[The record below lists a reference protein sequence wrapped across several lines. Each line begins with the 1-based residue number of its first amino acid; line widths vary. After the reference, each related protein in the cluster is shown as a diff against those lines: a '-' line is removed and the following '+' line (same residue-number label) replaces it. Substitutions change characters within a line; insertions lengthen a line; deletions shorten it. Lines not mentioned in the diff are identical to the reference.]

1 MADKTGYIGRNP
13 GDSSVIIAKQTY
25 APTGNQTVFT
35 FAAGYTVG
43 YLDVYLNGARLIS
56 ITDYS
61 ATDGSTVTLTAAAI
75 NGDVLEFVAYKA
87 FNLGNVTTAG
97 GNFSVGNDLTVG
109 GDINV
114 TGNSNIT
121 GNSNVTGTYNI
132 GISSAGDSI
141 ASEIK
146 TLNFIGAGNT
156 LVHHASTN
164 TVDISIAGGGGG
176 GLGTAIGETSPLDEV
191 FKTANTF
198 GVGAGTSLTIE
209 VDDANC
215 GNIAFMK
222 PGNVHVGSGATF
234 HIAPNTTLV
243 TNVLGIFV

>member
-13 GDSSVIIAKQTY
+13 GDSAVIIARQTY
-25 APTGNQTVFT
+25 APTGNQTEFVFSS
-35 FAAGYTVG
+35 GYTVG
-43 YLDVYLNGARLIS
+43 YLDVYLNGTRLIS
-56 ITDYS
+56 STDYS
-61 ATDGSTVTLTAAAI
+61 ASNGSTVTLTAAAI

-97 GNFSVGNDLTVG
+97 GNFSVGQNLTVG
-109 GDINV
+109 
-114 TGNSNIT
+114 

-146 TLNFIGAGNT
+146 TLNFVGAGNT
-156 LVHHASTN
+156 LVYDSSTN

-176 GLGTAIGETSPLDEV
+176 GIGTALGETYPLDEV
-191 FKTANTF
+191 FKTSKTF
-198 GVGAGTSLTIE
+198 TVGAGTSVSIDAT
-209 VDDANC
+209 DANC

-222 PGNVHVGSGATF
+222 PGDVHVAAGATF
-234 HIAPNTTLV
+234 NIKTGTTLV
-243 TNVLGIFV
+243 TNVLGLFI

>member
-25 APTGNQTVFT
+25 ALTGAPQTD
-35 FAAGYTVG
+35 FAFASGYTVG
-43 YLDVYLNGARLIS
+43 YLDVYINGARLIS
-56 ITDYS
+56 PTDYS
-61 ATDGSTVTLTAAAI
+61 ATDGSTVTLTVAAI

-87 FNLGNVTTAG
+87 FNLGNVTNAG
-97 GNFSVGNDLTVG
+97 GNFTVGQNLTVG
-109 GDINV
+109 
-114 TGNSNIT
+114 
-121 GNSNVTGTYNI
+121 GTYNI

-156 LVHHASTN
+156 LVYDSSTN

-176 GLGTAIGETSPLDEV
+176 LGTAIGETAPLDQI
-191 FKTANTF
+191 FKTSQTMHI
-198 GVGAGTSLTIE
+198 GAGTSVTVE
-209 VDDANC
+209 QTDPNC

-222 PGNVHVGSGATF
+222 PGNVFVGTGATF
-234 HIAPNTTLV
+234 HIKPGTTLV

>member
-25 APTGNQTVFT
+25 APTGNQTDFA

-43 YLDVYLNGARLIS
+43 YLDVYFNGVRLIS
-56 ITDYS
+56 PTDYS
-61 ATDGSTVTLTAAAI
+61 ATDGSNVILTTTAVS
-75 NGDVLEFVAYKA
+75 GDVLEFVAYKA
-87 FNLGNVTTAG
+87 FNIGNVTNAG
-97 GNFSVGNDLTVG
+97 GDFTVSNNLTVG
-109 GDINV
+109 
-114 TGNSNIT
+114 
-121 GNSNVTGTYNI
+121 GTYNI
-132 GISSAGDSI
+132 GISSAGTSI

-156 LVHHASTN
+156 LVYDSSTN

-176 GLGTAIGETSPLDEV
+176 GIGTALGETSPLDEV
-191 FKTANTF
+191 FKTAKTF
-198 GVGAGTSLTIE
+198 SVGAGTSLTID

-222 PGNVHVGSGATF
+222 PGTVHVAVGATF
-234 HIAPNTTLV
+234 HIAPSTTLK
-243 TNVLGIFV
+243 TNVLGLFD

>member
-25 APTGNQTVFT
+25 APTGSQTD
-35 FAAGYTVG
+35 FAFASGYTVG

-56 ITDYS
+56 PTDYS

-87 FNLGNVTTAG
+87 FNIGNVTNAG
-97 GNFSVGNDLTVG
+97 GNFTVGNNLTVG
-109 GDINV
+109 
-114 TGNSNIT
+114 
-121 GNSNVTGTYNI
+121 GTYNI
-132 GISSAGDSI
+132 GISSAGTSI

-146 TLNFIGAGNT
+146 TLNFVGAGNT
-156 LVHHASTN
+156 LVYDSSTN

-176 GLGTAIGETSPLDEV
+176 GIGTALGETSPLDEV
-191 FKTANTF
+191 FKTAKTF
-198 GVGAGTSLTIE
+198 SVGAGTSLTID
-209 VDDANC
+209 VDDVNC

-222 PGNVHVGSGATF
+222 PGTVHVAVGSTF
-234 HIAPNTTLV
+234 HIAPSTTLK
-243 TNVLGIFV
+243 TNVLGLFD

>member
-13 GDSSVIIAKQTY
+13 GDSSVIIAKQNY
-25 APTGNQTVFT
+25 APTGNQTE
-35 FAAGYTVG
+35 FAFSAGYTVG
-43 YLDVYLNGARLIS
+43 YMDVYLNGARLIS
-56 ITDYS
+56 PTDYS
-61 ATDGSTVTLTAAAI
+61 ATDGSTITLTAAAI
-75 NGDVLEFVAYKA
+75 NGDVVELVAYKA

-97 GNFSVGNDLTVG
+97 GNFSVANDLTVG

-176 GLGTAIGETSPLDEV
+176 GLGTAIGETSPLDV
-191 FKTANTF
+191 VYKTAKNF
-198 GVGAGTSLTIE
+198 AVSAGTSITVE
-209 VDDANC
+209 VDDVTC
-215 GNIAFMK
+215 GNIAMMK
-222 PGNVHVGSGATF
+222 PGNVHVAVGATF

>member
-13 GDSSVIIAKQTY
+13 GDSSVIVATQTY
-25 APTGNQTVFT
+25 APTGNQTVFA

-56 ITDYS
+56 LTDYIAS
-61 ATDGSTVTLTAAAI
+61 NGSTVTLTTAAI

-87 FNLGNVTTAG
+87 FNLGNITDAT
-97 GNFSVGNDLTVG
+97 GNLSVGQNLTVG
-109 GDINV
+109 GDV
-114 TGNSNIT
+114 
-121 GNSNVTGTYNI
+121 NVTGTYNI

-141 ASEIK
+141 ASEVK

-191 FKTANTF
+191 FKTAQTF
-198 GVGAGTSLTIE
+198 QVGAGTSITIA
-209 VDDANC
+209 VSDANC

-222 PGNVHVGSGATF
+222 PGNIYVGSGATF
-234 HIAPNTTLV
+234 HINYDTTLV

>member
-25 APTGNQTVFT
+25 APTGSQTD
-35 FAAGYTVG
+35 FAFASGYTVG

-56 ITDYS
+56 PTDYS
-61 ATDGSTVTLTAAAI
+61 APDGSNVTLTVAAI

-97 GNFSVGNDLTVG
+97 GNFTVG
-109 GDINV
+109 QNLIV
-114 TGNSNIT
+114 S

-146 TLNFIGAGNT
+146 TLNFVGAGNT
-156 LVHHASTN
+156 RVYASSTN

-176 GLGTAIGETSPLDEV
+176 GIGTALGETSPLDEV
-191 FKTANTF
+191 FKTAVTF
-198 GVGAGTSLTIE
+198 SVGAGTSLTID
-209 VDDANC
+209 VDDVNC
-215 GNIAFMK
+215 GNVAMIK
-222 PGNVHVGSGATF
+222 PGTVHVAVGATF
-234 HIAPNTTLV
+234 HIAPSTILK
-243 TNVLGIFV
+243 TNVLGLFD

>member
-1 MADKTGYIGRNP
+1 MADKTGYIGRSP

-25 APTGNQTVFT
+25 APTGNQTD
-35 FAAGYTVG
+35 FAFSAGYTVG
-43 YLDVYLNGARLIS
+43 YMDVYLNGARLIS
-56 ITDYS
+56 PTDYS
-61 ATDGSTVTLTAAAI
+61 ATDGSTVILTTAAI
-75 NGDVLEFVAYKA
+75 NGDVVELVAYKA

-97 GNFSVGNDLTVG
+97 GNFTVG
-109 GDINV
+109 QNLIV
-114 TGNSNIT
+114 S

-156 LVHHASTN
+156 LVYHSSTN

-176 GLGTAIGETSPLDEV
+176 GIGTALGETAPLDQV
-191 FKTANTF
+191 FKTAKTF
-198 GVGAGTSLTIE
+198 SVGAGQSVS
-209 VDDANC
+209 VDATDANC

-222 PGNVHVGSGATF
+222 PGTIHVSSGATF
-234 HIAPNTTLV
+234 NVKTGTTLV
-243 TNVLGIFV
+243 TNVLGLFV

>member
-25 APTGNQTVFT
+25 APTGNQTE
-35 FAAGYTVG
+35 FAFASGYTVG
-43 YLDVYLNGARLIS
+43 YLDVYINGARLIS
-56 ITDYS
+56 PTDYT
-61 ATDGSTVTLTAAAI
+61 ATDGSNVTLTTAAI

-87 FNLGNVTTAG
+87 FNIGNVTNAGSNFNVG
-97 GNFSVGNDLTVG
+97 GN
-109 GDINV
+109 I
-114 TGNSNIT
+114 
-121 GNSNVTGTYNI
+121 NVTGTYNI

-141 ASEIK
+141 ASEVK

-191 FKTANTF
+191 FKTAQTF
-198 GVGAGTSLTIE
+198 QVGAGTSITIA
-209 VDDANC
+209 VSDANC

-222 PGNVHVGSGATF
+222 PGNIHVGSGATF
-234 HIAPNTTLV
+234 HINYDTTLV